1 MADDI
6 LITQE
11 SIVTI
16 PKIKVI
22 GVGGGGSNAVSRMY
36 RDRLTDIEYIVVNT
50 DLQALIRSDVPVRLQ
65 VGAKAAKGLGAGG
78 DPDKGRECAEESRE
92 GLKKSLEGS
101 DMIFIASGMGGGS
114 GTGGAP
120 IVAEVAKEVGALTV
134 GVVTKPFSFEG
145 SRRMRTAEAGITALK
160 DKVDTLIIIPNDRLL
175 VISDPNTTMEAGF
188 RMADD
193 ILRHG
198 VQSIVELI
206 TTAGEINVDFADIRA
221 VMGKAGPAWMAIG
234 HGSGEH
240 RAIEAAENA
249 INSPLLEVSL
259 EGAKGILFNIT
270 GGTDLTVSEVHA
282 AAEVIAKVAHP
293 DANIFFGMVNDRKI
307 DNEVTLTLIATGFP
321 QDETS
326 EHNEGA
332 SDLQATLVDQTSL
345 DLPPFLRHHPAARRR
360 LKGEGPSPMARPA
373 QAPAEPAKV
382 KQVAD

>member
-11 SIVTI
+11 STVVV
-16 PKIKVI
+16 PKIKVV

-36 RDRLTDIEYIVVNT
+36 RDRLTDVDYVVINT
-50 DLQALIRSDVPVRLQ
+50 DLQALVRSDVPVRLQ
-65 VGAKAAKGLGAGG
+65 VGAKVARGLGAGG

-101 DMIFIASGMGGGS
+101 DMVFIAAGMGGGS

-120 IVAEVAKEVGALTV
+120 VVAEVAKEVGALTV
-134 GVVTKPFSFEG
+134 GVVTKPFGFEG
-145 SRRMRTAEAGITALK
+145 ARRMRTAEAGIAALK

-175 VISDPNTTMEAGF
+175 VICDQNVTMEAGF

-234 HGSGEH
+234 HGTGEH
-240 RAIEAAENA
+240 RVIEAAENA

-270 GGTDLTVSEVHA
+270 GGADLTVSEVHA

-293 DANIFFGMVNDRKI
+293 DANIFFGMVNDKKI
-307 DNEVTLTLIATGFP
+307 ENEVTLTLIASGFP
-321 QDETS
+321 QLENTS
-326 EHNEGA
+326 DQVEGSSA
-332 SDLQATLVDQTSL
+332 DLQTIDQTSL

-360 LKGEGPSPMARPA
+360 LKGEGPSPMNRPA
-373 QAPAEPAKV
+373 PVEPPRV